1 MCLGWTEPISE
12 KTARITRKSRDVAQ
26 TLPHADVIYF
36 CSPNNPTGAVAS
48 REQLEA
54 LVAHANE
61 KVGGAT
67 RPVTGNKEEEDRTR
81 LTRRDLK

>member
-1 MCLGWTEPISE
+1 MSTS
-12 KTARITRKSRDVAQ
+12 K

-61 KVGGAT
+61 KVRETGDKNRTNDEMKG
-67 RPVTGNKEEEDRTR
+67 PVQGH
-81 LTRRDLK
+81 